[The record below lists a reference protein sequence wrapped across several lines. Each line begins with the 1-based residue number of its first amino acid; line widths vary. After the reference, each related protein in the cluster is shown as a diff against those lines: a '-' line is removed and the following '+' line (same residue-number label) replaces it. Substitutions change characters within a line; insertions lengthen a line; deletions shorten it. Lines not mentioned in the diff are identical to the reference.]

1 VKTFHRLRHGTKRS
15 ISDSQ
20 PGVRRGARQKINKK
34 NYSWKLASRKSRQKS
49 QSSCKQSTAYNV
61 FEKKTNTVFVISST

>member
-34 NYSWKLASRKSRQKS
+34 TTVENWRAENPDRSLRVRASNLLRTMCS
-49 QSSCKQSTAYNV
+49 
-61 FEKKTNTVFVISST
+61 KKRPTLCS